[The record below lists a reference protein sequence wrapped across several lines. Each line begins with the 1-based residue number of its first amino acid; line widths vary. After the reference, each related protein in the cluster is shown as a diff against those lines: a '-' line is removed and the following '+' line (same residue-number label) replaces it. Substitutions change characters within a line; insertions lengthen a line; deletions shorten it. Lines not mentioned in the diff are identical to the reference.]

1 MNAFVQSIYRNVAR
15 TKALKSILLLPF
27 YVVRFFY
34 FSVRNGSLWFYRYP
48 PGHYGSPLPGGGEI
62 KRHRAAWFNPAPPSF
77 DGVSLN
83 PEQQLVLLDA
93 FATYHDAFAPNA
105 DATAGSLYH
114 YRNPMFGFADGLILY
129 AFLRHFKPA
138 RVIEVGSGF
147 SSGLMLDSAKSLA
160 PAPHFTFI
168 DPYSTN
174 IIDVLKGNPAGSY
187 NLIRKPVQD
196 VDLSIYTE
204 LQENDILFIDSSH
217 VVKIGSDLSTILY
230 SILPSLK
237 AGVIVH
243 FHDIYYPFEYHE
255 AMLMEGR
262 AWNEVYLLRA
272 FLQFNSA
279 FEMLFF
285 NSFVEKMH
293 GARLAEKLPNYSR
306 SSGNSLWLRKT
317 A

>member
-1 MNAFVQSIYRNVAR
+1 MSKMIQAVYRSVAR

-27 YVVRFFY
+27 YVLRFLY
-34 FSVRNGSLWFYRYP
+34 FSVKNGSLWFYRYP
-48 PGHYGSPLPGGGEI
+48 PGHYGSPLPGGREI
-62 KRHRAAWFNPAPPSF
+62 RRHRAAWFSPAPPPF
-77 DGVSLN
+77 DGVKLN
-83 PEQQLVLLDA
+83 PEKQLALLDA
-93 FATYHDAFAPNA
+93 FAAYHDDFAPNA
-105 DATAGSLYH
+105 DVAAGSLYH
-114 YRNPMFGFADGLILY
+114 YRNAMFGFADGLILY

-147 SSGLMLDSAKSLA
+147 SSGLMLDTARALT

-168 DPYSTN
+168 DPYSTD
-174 IIDVLKGNPAGSY
+174 IIDVLKSRPAGSY
-187 NLIRKPVQD
+187 DLVRKPVQE
-196 VDLSIYTE
+196 VDLSLYAE
-204 LQENDILFIDSSH
+204 LAENDILFIDSSH

-262 AWNEVYLLRA
+262 AWNEIYLVRA
-272 FLQFNSA
+272 FLQFNSS
-279 FEMLFF
+279 FEILFF
-285 NSFVEKMH
+285 NSFVERMH
-293 GARLAEKLPNYSR
+293 GDKLAQKLPNYSR
-306 SSGNSLWLRKT
+306 STGNSLWLRKT